1 MILST
6 EQIKEFNKKSL
17 TDHQNE
23 FETLQNKLIK
33 SEKNIHDLVKKIEAF
48 QVAIPSWALGAGG
61 TRFGRFSY
69 GGEPASLEQ
78 KIADIGILNAL
89 TRSAGAISLHIPWD
103 IPSDYKAIKE
113 LAASNDIVFDA
124 VNSNTF
130 QDQINAKESYK
141 YGSLSNISSA
151 VRDQAIQHNIDV
163 INIGNKLGSKS
174 LTVWLSDGSN
184 FPGQNNFQLALQ
196 NTESSLKNI

>member
-1 MILST
+1 MILSK
-6 EQIKEFNKKSL
+6 EQIKELNKKKL

-33 SEKNIHDLVKKIEAF
+33 SKVNTQEIVKKIEGF

-78 KIADIGILNAL
+78 KIADIGILNGL

-103 IPSDYKAIKE
+103 IPDDIEAIKE
-113 LAASNDIVFDA
+113 LAASHDIVFDA

-130 QDQINAKESYK
+130 QDQTNAKESYK
-141 YGSLSNISSA
+141 YGSLANISPA
-151 VRDQAIQHNIDV
+151 VRDQAIQHNIEV
-163 INIGNKLGSKS
+163 INIGNKLDQR
-174 LTVWLSDGSN
+174 V
-184 FPGQNNFQLALQ
+184 
-196 NTESSLKNI
+196 